1 MEHRLEN
8 HLNLNKEYIRPLLVI
23 GLAILWALT
32 SLFQISKTSIF
43 GNFAGASTTDSGKVS
58 VWGGYGVLNA
68 GPATDALIEDLKTYN
83 LNPEIVG
90 NNTRAFFSVEGKMIT
105 LASSNI
111 KVYEYENSDTLISEV
126 EEFKKSAK
134 TPYGAWKKDVH
145 LYNNEKVIVFYLG
158 EVKEIKDA
166 LNAIFGNEVVM

>member
-1 MEHRLEN
+1 MEHRLDN
-8 HLNLNKEYIRPLLVI
+8 HLNLNKEYVRPLLVI
-23 GLAILWALT
+23 GLAVLWALT
-32 SLFQISKTSIF
+32 SLFQISKTNFF
-43 GNFAGASTTDSGKVS
+43 GNFAGASTLSSENTSIIWDRTIRIGH
-58 VWGGYGVLNA
+58 
-68 GPATDALIEDLKTYN
+68 ATENLLDGLKTQN
-83 LNPEIVG
+83 LNPEVVG

-111 KVYEYENSDTLISEV
+111 KVYEYTNSDTLINEV

-145 LYNNEKVIVFYLG
+145 LYNNDKVIVFYLG